1 MQELYGRHFL
11 APFGSFDAIPDQDQP
26 AIDPHR
32 AWKQPQHGPRPQG
45 RKPIKLD
52 AAAVKVIEQ
61 LGVEAWPQVQ
71 GAYDAGDA
79 EQFHPHRQAGHGIP
93 GIIAESTPEH
103 PRPEEVWW
111 AEAAKLDFEEID
123 GRHWILIKPEVWI
136 WPKR

>member
-52 AAAVKVIEQ
+52 AAAVKVIDQ
-61 LGVEAWPQVQ
+61 LGVEADP
-71 GAYDAGDA
+71 GPGDPPESRDGVLV
-79 EQFHPHRQAGHGIP
+79 EQNSCTSHSSLFGPKSGN
-93 GIIAESTPEH
+93 EM
-103 PRPEEVWW
+103 PRPQPR
-111 AEAAKLDFEEID
+111 
-123 GRHWILIKPEVWI
+123 GCT
-136 WPKR
+136 

>member
-79 EQFHPHRQAGHGIP
+79 EQFHPHRQAGHGGDEPHEGTQAREGRPQQKDCIP
-93 GIIAESTPEH
+93 PDTPQ
-103 PRPEEVWW
+103 R
-111 AEAAKLDFEEID
+111 
-123 GRHWILIKPEVWI
+123 
-136 WPKR
+136 

>member
-52 AAAVKVIEQ
+52 AAAVKVIEHIKHGVYST
-61 LGVEAWPQVQ
+61 LGLLPT
-71 GAYDAGDA
+71 DAAFIATCAGQSGSMQ
-79 EQFHPHRQAGHGIP
+79 QFI
-93 GIIAESTPEH
+93 EDC
-103 PRPEEVWW
+103 RPP
-111 AEAAKLDFEEID
+111 A
-123 GRHWILIKPEVWI
+123 RS
-136 WPKR
+136 R

>member
-79 EQFHPHRQAGHGIP
+79 EQFHPHRQAGHGGDEP
-93 GIIAESTPEH
+93 HEGTQAREG
-103 PRPEEVWW
+103 RPQDPKNYSQAQLNE
-111 AEAAKLDFEEID
+111 LDSLTE
-123 GRHWILIKPEVWI
+123 RWV
-136 WPKR
+136 